1 MATLPAATRL
11 MRPGGRIIAMEP
23 LRDAGFPRFDPPV
36 PAVERIR
43 DLDVAHIR
51 ARGLPYD
58 IAWEYGYVF
67 ATAGLQL
74 VEWHGHLS
82 LFTSDTVFLDAIGKL
97 LPSQKTGLLAAGLTT
112 EEEIDELTAEVNA
125 AMARRVHRSATV
137 IFVDAI
143 GEVPNGP
150 TN

>member
-1 MATLPAATRL
+1 
-11 MRPGGRIIAMEP
+11 
-23 LRDAGFPRFDPPV
+23 V

-43 DLDVAHIR
+43 DLDLAQVR
-51 ARGLPYD
+51 ARGLRYD
-58 IAWEYGYVF
+58 LAWEYGDAF
-67 ATAGLQL
+67 AAAGLKL
-74 VEWHGHLS
+74 LEWRGHFS
-82 LFTSDTVFLDAIGKL
+82 LYTSETAFLGAIGKL

-112 EEEIDELTAEVNA
+112 EEEINELTAEIDA
-125 AMARRVHRSATV
+125 AVSRPPRRSTTF